1 MDGWNTI
8 VSFFG
13 MAYFQGL
20 LLLVSGSVKNLQS
33 TVGKKLFRYGSEVE
47 AIAVADDV
55 AESDADVTW
64 CFTGKSAIKKHI
76 QFFLILFDN
85 DDSHDQ
91 PLSIVDQIIIFHKRI
106 PAVFIDQTS
115 STPKLSRSGS
125 LDPPIPLSLVTTV
138 HVLEF
143 ELFSFNHR

>member
-1 MDGWNTI
+1 MDPKSRLLQWQMMLQNQMQMSLGVLQANLPLKNT
-8 VSFFG
+8 S
-13 MAYFQGL
+13 
-20 LLLVSGSVKNLQS
+20 S
-33 TVGKKLFRYGSEVE
+33 
-47 AIAVADDV
+47 
-55 AESDADVTW
+55 
-64 CFTGKSAIKKHI
+64 
-76 QFFLILFDN
+76 FFLILFDN